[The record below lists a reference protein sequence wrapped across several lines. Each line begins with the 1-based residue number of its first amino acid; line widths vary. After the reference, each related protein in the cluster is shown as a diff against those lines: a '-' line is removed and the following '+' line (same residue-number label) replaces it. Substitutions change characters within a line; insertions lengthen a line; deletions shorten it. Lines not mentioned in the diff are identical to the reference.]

1 MMKKLLS
8 IILLLIASYGVS
20 TATSTPEP
28 KEPVGIMKNVF
39 GDVGYGEGGVSFGL
53 GFRYWDLGISVGMSG
68 IGQSVPPHNYY
79 ILATDVLE
87 TYKYPTMWVVGD
99 LYYFYDL
106 NDEFTF
112 FANVG
117 YGVGADTV
125 LATKK
130 GETTGAKYYHKTENR
145 SGVTFGAGIQ
155 YFIENQIGF
164 GIGYHTRRG
173 PYLQVSYYWY

>member
-1 MMKKLLS
+1 MKIFLS
-8 IILLLIASYGVS
+8 IVALFIASFS
-20 TATSTPEP
+20 LSNATTTEEA
-28 KEPVGIMKNVF
+28 KEPVGIMKNAF
-39 GDVGYGEGGVSFGL
+39 GDLGYGEGGLSFGL
-53 GFRYWDLGISVGMSG
+53 GFRYWDFGIGVGMSG
-68 IGQSVPPHNYY
+68 IGQSVPYHNYY
-79 ILATDVLE
+79 INETDILE
-87 TYKYPTMWVVGD
+87 KYTYPTMWVVGD

-145 SGVTFGAGIQ
+145 SGITFGAGIQ

-164 GIGYHTRRG
+164 GIGYHSRRG
-173 PYLQVSYYWY
+173 PYAQVSYYWY